1 MYKINRISAK
11 LEKKQ
16 SVISWCVIIYLFIL
30 QELLSYTIITMRKKY
45 IHILL
50 QSYILYQINFNI
62 ALYIYIY
69 TSLIKLIISTFTL

>member
-50 QSYILYQINFNI
+50 QSYIVSNKF
-62 ALYIYIY
+62 
-69 TSLIKLIISTFTL
+69 

>member
-1 MYKINRISAK
+1 MYITIHIYKMYKINRISAK

-50 QSYILYQINFNI
+50 QSYIVSNKF
-62 ALYIYIY
+62 
-69 TSLIKLIISTFTL
+69 